1 MPKRDARV
9 DTYIAKSPEFAQPIL
24 NHIRKLVLE
33 ACPEAEETLKW
44 SFPNFLYKGML
55 CSVAAFKNHCSFGF
69 WKRKLIFV
77 NKKVSSGE
85 GMGQFGRITSIS
97 DLPPKNVLLGYIKE
111 AVRLNEEGVKVPKA
125 RPKRKK
131 PLAIPAPLKSA
142 LSKNKKAL
150 ATFEN
155 FSYTHKKEY
164 VDWINEAKRE
174 ETRDQR
180 LTSAIKWMAEGKSR
194 HNQSAQVHWSFLRL
208 FFISCLH
215 FCWSLQA

>member
-9 DTYIAKSPEFAQPIL
+9 DAYIAKSQEFARPIL

-55 CSVAAFKNHCSFGF
+55 CSMAAFKNHCSFGF
-69 WKRKLIFV
+69 WKRRLIFD
-77 NKKVSSGE
+77 KKSSARK

-97 DLPPKNVLLGYIKE
+97 DLPPKKILIGYMKE
-111 AVRLNEEGVKVPKA
+111 AVRLNEEGIKVPKA
-125 RPKRKK
+125 KRRRQKV
-131 PLAIPAPLKSA
+131 LAIPDSLKEA
-142 LSKNKKAL
+142 MKKNKKAS
-150 ATFEN
+150 ATFEE

-164 VDWINEAKRE
+164 VDWITEAKRE

-180 LTSAIKWMAEGKSR
+180 LATAIKWLAEGKSR
-194 HNQSAQVHWSFLRL
+194 HWKYVN
-208 FFISCLH
+208 C
-215 FCWSLQA
+215 

>member
-1 MPKRDARV
+1 MPKRDVRV
-9 DTYIAKSPEFAQPIL
+9 DGYIAKSAEFAQPIL

-33 ACPEAEETLKW
+33 AYPEAEETLKW

-55 CSVAAFKNHCSFGF
+55 CSMAAFKNHCSFGF
-69 WKRKLIFV
+69 WKRRLIFD
-77 NKKVSSGE
+77 KKSSAGK

-131 PLAIPAPLKSA
+131 PLAIPDHFMAALK
-142 LSKNKKAL
+142 KNKKAL
-150 ATFEN
+150 ATFES

-164 VDWINEAKRE
+164 VDWIREAKRE

-180 LTSAIKWMAEGKSR
+180 LVSAVKWMAEGKSR
-194 HNQSAQVHWSFLRL
+194 HWRYVN
-208 FFISCLH
+208 C
-215 FCWSLQA
+215 

>member
-1 MPKRDARV
+1 MPKRDDRV
-9 DTYIAKSPEFAQPIL
+9 DVYIAKSAEFAQPIL

-44 SFPNFLYKGML
+44 RFPNFLYKGML
-55 CSVAAFKNHCSFGF
+55 CSMAAFKNHCSFGF
-69 WKRKLIFV
+69 WKRSLLFD
-77 NKKVSSGE
+77 KKSSVGQ

-131 PLAIPAPLKSA
+131 PLAIPASLKAA
-142 LSKNKKAL
+142 LRKNKKAL
-150 ATFEN
+150 ATFDN

-164 VDWINEAKRE
+164 VDWISEAKRE

-180 LTSAIKWMAEGKSR
+180 LATAIKWMAEGKSR
-194 HNQSAQVHWSFLRL
+194 HWKYTN
-208 FFISCLH
+208 C
-215 FCWSLQA
+215 